1 MPSKFQS
8 RTTQNFWFGLQ
19 FSPNFSFRT
28 NLLSSLS
35 PPIQRLTQP
44 HVDSFD
50 YMFEGG
56 LEEAIKDLDVK
67 DIADQAGHRLYCKP
81 PHFHFSSLPPLLFSP
96 IPTPSTDWVEEVYV
110 GSPMLSDAETYSKER
125 QIYPSEVWGPCV
137 FHAVTLQ
144 SHPPVF
150 FFGQCRER
158 GSSYRGRMQI
168 KLCFR
173 VDNGETQVETKSVGL
188 LPIMTRVI
196 LASSPLLIVIGELML
211 GSY

>member
-1 MPSKFQS
+1 MPS
-8 RTTQNFWFGLQ
+8 
-19 FSPNFSFRT
+19 PY
-28 NLLSSLS
+28 
-35 PPIQRLTQP
+35 RLT
-44 HVDSFD
+44 
-50 YMFEGG
+50 
-56 LEEAIKDLDVK
+56 
-67 DIADQAGHRLYCKP
+67 
-81 PHFHFSSLPPLLFSP
+81 LL
-96 IPTPSTDWVEEVYV
+96 
-110 GSPMLSDAETYSKER
+110 
-125 QIYPSEVWGPCV
+125 
-137 FHAVTLQ
+137 
-144 SHPPVF
+144 